1 MFCTLAA
8 SETLACSRSQ
18 GDPLASR
25 DELLRFL
32 FLLASAGG
40 FFRLWLGG
48 MMGGGLGR
56 SLVMYSLGMRSSLV
70 MCNLGMRSLVMY
82 SLGMRSSLVMCNLG
96 MRSLVMCSLGMR
108 S

>member
-1 MFCTLAA
+1 MLQIAGRPIA
-8 SETLACSRSQ
+8 SK
-18 GDPLASR
+18 

-48 MMGGGLGR
+48 MVGGGMGC

-70 MCNLGMRSLVMY
+70 MCSLGMRSLVMY
-82 SLGMRSSLVMCNLG
+82 SLGMRSSLVMC
-96 MRSLVMCSLGMR
+96 SLGVR
-108 S
+108 GPVLCCLGGGRLW